1 MVKDQRAA
9 TDLRARTKA
18 FAIRIIKTCQSLPAS
33 KEAQVLGKQ
42 LLRAGT
48 GVAAN
53 YRAACRGRS
62 RAEFIAKL
70 GIVVEEADETL
81 FWLELFLESGLIT
94 PRHLNGVFEEATEL
108 LSIFAAS
115 HKTARS
121 RTTSIGKSRNSQI

>member
-1 MVKDQRAA
+1 MKDRTAA
-9 TDLRARTKA
+9 TDLRTRTKA
-18 FAIRIIKTCQSLPAS
+18 FAIRIIKTCQSLPTT

-42 LLRAGT
+42 LLRSGT

-94 PRHLNGVFEEATEL
+94 RHHLNGVFEEATEL

-121 RTTSIGKSRNSQI
+121 RNTPITKSRNHQI

>member
-1 MVKDQRAA
+1 VKDRTAA

-18 FAIRIIKTCQSLPAS
+18 FAIRIIKTCQSLPTT

-42 LLRAGT
+42 LLRSGT

-53 YRAACRGRS
+53 YRAACRDRS

-70 GIVVEEADETL
+70 GIVVEEANEHCSGWN
-81 FWLELFLESGLIT
+81 FFLNPVSSHVTI
-94 PRHLNGVFEEATEL
+94 LNGVFEEATEL

-121 RTTSIGKSRNSQI
+121 RNTPITKSRNHQI